1 MESVGRLVA
10 GVAHEV
16 KNPLA
21 TISMGL
27 EIVSGRAV
35 KDDVKLAEAVER
47 MRREKPRSLN
57 SRSAE
62 PGL

>member
-1 MESVGRLVA
+1 
-10 GVAHEV
+10 
-16 KNPLA
+16 
-21 TISMGL
+21 MGF
-27 EIVSGRAV
+27 EIVSRRAI

-62 PGL
+62 SGL

>member
-21 TISMGL
+21 MISMGL

-35 KDDVKLAEAVER
+35 NDDVKLAETVER

>member
-1 MESVGRLVA
+1 
-10 GVAHEV
+10 
-16 KNPLA
+16 
-21 TISMGL
+21 MGL

>member
-1 MESVGRLVA
+1 
-10 GVAHEV
+10 V

-57 SRSAE
+57 SGSAE